1 MDRPRPGLTYVPVKE
16 LDRSKMFDNF
26 TVRDQAGEKLGQ
38 LEGFNRGRQRAT
50 VLCRRQ
56 MQAVGSARNIS

>member
-1 MDRPRPGLTYVPVKE
+1 MDGPRPGLTYVPVKQ

-26 TVRDQAGEKLGQ
+26 TVKDQAGEKLGK
-38 LEGFNRGRQRAT
+38 LEGSSSTSTARDRT
-50 VLCRRQ
+50 MSSS